1 VLLTWSFLVPGLA
14 ALPAEVFLAI
24 LASDELIL
32 VFLLDHVATAASFE
46 AEMQELSLVKSVLPL
61 AAGEVLVRLFAGGAE
76 PPTAHHALETP
87 PLLHLLL
94 LENLL
99 AAGSRAEKVSLVG

>member
-1 VLLTWSFLVPGLA
+1 
-14 ALPAEVFLAI
+14 
-24 LASDELIL
+24 
-32 VFLLDHVATAASFE
+32 
-46 AEMQELSLVKSVLPL
+46 
-61 AAGEVLVRLFAGGAE
+61 VRLFAGGAE